1 MYDERI
7 ISSLLDKMEIKGY
20 YRQYITNIIKTL
32 SLKIDVYL
40 NSMKLESNRLYN
52 AISHLV
58 YRGKF
63 IRGLYSYLTSKALGV
78 GDDDAYLLATCIE
91 LYHLASLIHDDII
104 DKADYRRGVES
115 VHKKFGTEY
124 AIIAGDA
131 LIIYSNYLLSRLGGD
146 IIRILAE
153 SGLKLSD
160 GEALELDKKLPKDIS
175 EYNKIVYLKTASFFE
190 GIFKSSV
197 YLARRKGIMEYMSRL
212 GRYIGYSFQY
222 KDDIFD
228 YLGDPKITGK
238 PKGIDRNKSNLI
250 TVLIRQY
257 NYTLEKAVDKANKM
271 ISEYVDKA
279 VSIIEKLPID
289 RLYRDLLLEITRSL
303 EVRIA

>member
-1 MYDERI
+1 MYDERM

-20 YRQYITNIIKTL
+20 YREYIINIIKTL
-32 SLKIDVYL
+32 SLKIDELL
-40 NSMKLESNRLYN
+40 NNMRLESSKLYN
-52 AISHLV
+52 AVSHLA

-63 IRGLYSYLTSKALGV
+63 IRGLYSYLTSRALGV
-78 GDDDAYLLATCIE
+78 NDNDAYLLATCIE

-115 VHKKFGTEY
+115 VHKKYGTEY

-131 LIIYSNYLLSRLGGD
+131 LIIYSNYLLSKLGGGV
-146 IIRILAE
+146 IRILAE

-160 GEALELDKKLPKDIS
+160 GEALELDKKVPKDIS

-190 GIFKSSV
+190 GIFKSSA
-197 YLARRKGIMEYMSRL
+197 YLARREEILEQMSKL

-228 YLGDPKITGK
+228 YLGDPKIIGK

-250 TVLIRQY
+250 TVLMKQY
-257 NYTLEKAVDKANKM
+257 SYTLEKAVEKANEM
-271 ISEYVDKA
+271 ISEYVSKA
-279 VSIIEKLPID
+279 ISIIKKLSID
-289 RLYRDLLLEITRSL
+289 RLYKDLLLEITHSL